1 LCGTLFRAGIY
12 VTPGKI
18 KQTKAEQRQQPWS
31 KNPRLGHIT
40 DTSDKEFISKV
51 ASDLTLE
58 ELEVF
63 REMYSEELDKED
75 DSENEDGLSDSE

>member
-1 LCGTLFRAGIY
+1 

-18 KQTKAEQRQQPWS
+18 KGTTVEQRQQPWS
-31 KNPRLGHIT
+31 KNPSLSHIT
-40 DTSDKEFISKV
+40 DTSDETFISEV

-63 REMYSEELDKED
+63 REMYTEELNKQD
-75 DSENEDGLSDSE
+75 DNESE